1 MREEKAHSAGW
12 QTTLENMIA
21 VGIKNKM
28 KENRCQEIYKEI
40 TLPIKSGE
48 NVS

>member
-1 MREEKAHSAGW
+1 
-12 QTTLENMIA
+12 MIA

-28 KENRCQEIYKEI
+28 KENRCQEIYKKI

-48 NVS
+48 KYLLRKDFISLKEKYIFP